1 MPREEYEQDQQML
14 LFTQISLQTPA
25 IFYSGDFWIPFCKY
39 TDLSKLEQGALM
51 PSCSKLG
58 KEEYGKAWVHRGTV
72 RLQRNNLRLAAATVQ
87 SSIMA
92 LLQEINPHRAEKLC
106 K

>member
-14 LFTQISLQTPA
+14 LFTQISFQTPT
-25 IFYSGDFWIPFCKY
+25 IFCSGDFLIPFCKY
-39 TDLSKLEQGALM
+39 TDLSKLEQGALL
-51 PSCSKLG
+51 PCHSNLG

-72 RLQRNNLRLAAATVQ
+72 RLQRHSLRLAVATVQ

-92 LLQEINPHRAEKLC
+92 LL
-106 K
+106 